1 MTLSAEILSRAT
13 SAAQAYTQALPLWV
27 WAAPLAAIVLA
38 VAGAAALIIAELS
51 KPTPRSGSATTLP
64 NGMRITHWQQAET
77 QFLYDEIWG
86 AESAYAGGRGGAAAL
101 RFAPGAVI
109 VDAGANIGMFSLY
122 AAARCGGDVRIFAFE
137 PIPSTFGV
145 LAANAAAANRGEFGA
160 VFRPFKGAKAA
171 IKAFNCGLSD
181 KPADVVF
188 EHHPNFS
195 VWSTTDAK
203 FAQQRID
210 RIAGDLPRA
219 TACVRGA
226 RARARGPLRAPR
238 RAAPPRH
245 AAPRAALP
253 AAALAGTAH
262 RCWCGCCPR
271 RLCRG
276 WAACSSRAWGT
287 WSRSTR
293 GW

>member
-1 MTLSAEILSRAT
+1 MSLSSAELLSLLSRAA
-13 SAAQAYTQALPLWV
+13 SAAQAYAQTLPVWV
-27 WAAPLAAIVLA
+27 WAAPLAALG
-38 VAGAAALIIAELS
+38 VAAAGVAALIIVELS
-51 KPTPRSGSATTLP
+51 KPTPRGGSATTLP
-64 NGMRITHWQQAET
+64 NGMRITHWQQSET

-160 VFRPFKGAKAA
+160 VFRPFKGAKVA

-181 KPADVVF
+181 KAADVVF

-219 TACVRGA
+219 TACVRGGA
-226 RARARGPLRAPR
+226 QRRRARGAAPPPR
-238 RAAPPRH
+238 RAARRPRSPP
-245 AAPRAALP
+245 PP
-253 AAALAGTAH
+253 PAGTAT
-262 RCWCGCCPR
+262 RCSCGCCPR

-276 WAACSSRAWGT
+276 WAASSSRASGT